1 MAVTEFSR
9 TGYLNGANEP
19 TTWHGRGFGIT
30 LEANAPF
37 PGLPVCETAGG
48 RVTTWHEEHPQA
60 IDEAWELDDGS
71 VLVDMRH
78 TDGRLFM
85 RIDSHVSAG
94 YRIWAPYYGRHLV
107 SADGRSIRSALPN
120 VTPWRW
126 QRLFFAQALPLAAA
140 LQGLEV
146 FHASAV
152 ALRGRVLAFV
162 GAPGAGKTSV
172 AAHLVTL
179 GAKFV
184 TDDVLAIE
192 PGPEGVRAHP
202 GPARLSID
210 DAELRR
216 IPPIQQARV
225 GAQVGRSDK
234 LMLEPTP
241 VEHSLQLAHLYFL
254 RRAADSSRIHIVEP
268 NESSARALLG
278 SGTSRCA
285 QRCRSRSGCT
295 TWRFRPPAARARLRQ
310 RCLRTRRSVP
320 QECGAD
326 NRRRHCPPR
335 ILRRAEACP
344 GGRDRIHVWD
354 RAPAAPQ
361 GTAAGGP
368 RDAAQRQPAT
378 GRALD
383 GRGAASGAGRPPH
396 LGAPAGR
403 HAVPDAVARAD
414 RAFGSARR
422 CRVAGHRRCARRD
435 VRRARLGRAGRPSA
449 SSRIRAGISTANG
462 ALTPTFSHLD
472 AIRA

>member
-162 GAPGAGKTSV
+162 GAPGAGKTSRSEEHTSELQSRG
-172 AAHLVTL
+172 HLVCWL
-179 GAKFV
+179 LLEKKKDRQSV
-184 TDDVLAIE
+184 RENLLAY
-192 PGPEGVRAHP
+192 
-202 GPARLSID
+202 
-210 DAELRR
+210 
-216 IPPIQQARV
+216 
-225 GAQVGRSDK
+225 
-234 LMLEPTP
+234 T
-241 VEHSLQLAHLYFL
+241 
-254 RRAADSSRIHIVEP
+254 
-268 NESSARALLG
+268 
-278 SGTSRCA
+278 
-285 QRCRSRSGCT
+285 
-295 TWRFRPPAARARLRQ
+295 
-310 RCLRTRRSVP
+310 RCLEHP
-320 QECGAD
+320 
-326 NRRRHCPPR
+326 
-335 ILRRAEACP
+335 
-344 GGRDRIHVWD
+344 
-354 RAPAAPQ
+354 
-361 GTAAGGP
+361 
-368 RDAAQRQPAT
+368 
-378 GRALD
+378 
-383 GRGAASGAGRPPH
+383 
-396 LGAPAGR
+396 
-403 HAVPDAVARAD
+403 
-414 RAFGSARR
+414 
-422 CRVAGHRRCARRD
+422 
-435 VRRARLGRAGRPSA
+435 
-449 SSRIRAGISTANG
+449 
-462 ALTPTFSHLD
+462 FS
-472 AIRA
+472 